1 MPLNIAMDGPAGAGK
16 STVADAVAA
25 RLGMLHLDTGAMYR
39 AFALDLIRKGVDP
52 ADAEAAK
59 AMLPQMDVGVSY
71 AGGKQVTL
79 LQGED
84 VSALIRTPEVSAGA
98 SAVAKIPEVR
108 RAMVALQQKLA
119 SEQSMLVDG
128 RDICLRVLPDADLK
142 IFLTAS
148 AEERAMR
155 RFRELQAKGAPDTYE
170 QVLADLVARDKQDSE
185 RAADPLR
192 PTEDAVIVDTT
203 GMPFEAVVDKI
214 VALAEE
220 VQCHE

>member
-39 AFALDLIRKGVDP
+39 AFALDLLRKGVDP
-52 ADAEAAK
+52 RDEAA
-59 AMLPQMDVGVSY
+59 AAACLPELRVGVRY
-71 AGGKQVTL
+71 ADGKQVTL
-79 LQGED
+79 LGEED

-98 SAVAKIPEVR
+98 SAVAKIAEVR

-119 SEQSMLVDG
+119 SEQPMLVDG
-128 RDICLRVLPDADLK
+128 RDICLRVLPNADVK
-142 IFLTAS
+142 VFLTAS

-185 RAADPLR
+185 READPLR

-203 GMPFEAVVDKI
+203 GMPFEAVVDRI

-220 VQCHE
+220 VQRHE